1 MLGVKLQEV
10 AERCVNE
17 LWASPTV
24 DYDRLIKAM
33 EVFKMARL
41 MAMGSRRPRR
51 HPEPKARSGEDWL
64 DRNAAIAKALKDLRW
79 GGVNIEHIAEEAMAL
94 LEDAHTPLEDHP
106 ALKPRGKRRRR

>member
-24 DYDRLIKAM
+24 DYERLIKAM
-33 EVFKMARL
+33 EAFKMARL

-51 HPEPKARSGEDWL
+51 HPEPKRAAARTGST
-64 DRNAAIAKALKDLRW
+64 A
-79 GGVNIEHIAEEAMAL
+79 
-94 LEDAHTPLEDHP
+94 TPP
-106 ALKPRGKRRRR
+106 SRRR